1 MRTVWAQPSLQSD
14 VRDDARPPLAWIAPA
29 GGAHC
34 VSRRVAGSPKD
45 DDRAQ
50 AEQSLGAPVAPRG
63 LGLVLTHACM
73 HIRQTKP
80 KPKPRTKA
88 DRNGSYLWEAL
99 GT

>member
-73 HIRQTKP
+73 HKVWFVFCAYANQLKF
-80 KPKPRTKA
+80 
-88 DRNGSYLWEAL
+88 N
-99 GT
+99 